1 MRKLAKQRKETDA
14 EYEEKRTNLSL
25 TQAEM
30 IDNDD
35 YYARKASPIRD
46 EIDDLDLEDRLSDY
60 DDPYQPPR
68 PPPSAHGTGTLTLRC
83 SVLALNGG
91 LTESFRRSE
100 EGGPA
105 PSARVSQQAPDE
117 KELPAPSAA
126 ALAHDAPGKQ
136 GPRAVLGISAPIF
149 SPQVG
154 RSLGCYLFVFTGL
167 LFAPHIKNGV
177 VRQSMEHYQQL
188 FSPISNRRVAPPLED
203 YPHHPPQS
211 GPRQRV
217 PPPPPPS
224 HQQRSGGD
232 RWEDPWMRGRGG
244 GPGGPGGYPGRRR
257 ERARTGSSGGG
268 RRRSYSSMSSR

>member
-1 MRKLAKQRKETDA
+1 M
-14 EYEEKRTNLSL
+14 
-25 TQAEM
+25 
-30 IDNDD
+30 
-35 YYARKASPIRD
+35 
-46 EIDDLDLEDRLSDY
+46 
-60 DDPYQPPR
+60 
-68 PPPSAHGTGTLTLRC
+68 
-83 SVLALNGG
+83 NGG

-117 KELPAPSAA
+117 EELPAPSAA

-154 RSLGCYLFVFTGL
+154 RSLGCYLFVSTGL
-167 LFAPHIKNGV
+167 LFAPQSSHQEWSCSAINGNTTNNC
-177 VRQSMEHYQQL
+177 

-268 RRRSYSSMSSR
+268 RRRSYSSASSR